1 VIHPTVVRP
10 RLWTV
15 LTPKWRSVLARLRQE
30 QSGSGARVLLLAM
43 VALVFWAAVFG
54 IAYRVLRYFR
64 GVEEIGNLMAGKV
77 LGVILLAFLSILL
90 LSNIITALS
99 TFFLAKDLDLLVAAP
114 IGRSRLY
121 LAKLAE
127 TIVHSS
133 WMVALLAL
141 PIFTAYGI
149 VYRGGLLYPVVALA
163 AFIPYLVLPAVAGT
177 AVTLV
182 LVNIFPARRTRELLG
197 LVATGALV
205 IVLVILRFLRPE
217 QLAQPEGF
225 RNLVEYLAVLQTPT
239 SPILPSEWTASMIM
253 NWLLRVADPWPVAK
267 LWAAAPI
274 ALVFG
279 AVLHRKLYDLGF
291 SKAQEGAERKIRRP
305 LRGPLAR
312 LLRGHSPSKREF
324 ILKDLRLFFRDN
336 TQWSQLILLAVLLLV
351 YLFNIKSLPLHS
363 GERVP
368 FRLVTMISFLNL
380 GLAGFV
386 LAAVA
391 ARFIFPGIS
400 LEGRQMWLLRS
411 SPLDPRAML
420 WSKYWIGTVPL
431 LILALLITVFTNWL
445 LHASGFMM
453 AVAVGTIVLYTLAAS
468 ALALSFGA
476 LYPQF
481 GTENAAQIP
490 TSFGGLV
497 YMMSSLSLL
506 AVIIMI
512 EAAPVAAY
520 LRLDRHGGQL
530 LGIVPQLV
538 AAGVV
543 VLVVCLAATFI
554 PLRLALRQIE
564 TMEW

>member
-1 VIHPTVVRP
+1 VITKTVVQP
-10 RLWTV
+10 SLWTV

-30 QSGSGARVLLLAM
+30 QSSSGRILLLAV
-43 VALVFWAAVFG
+43 VALIFWAAVFG
-54 IAYRVLRYFR
+54 IAYRVLSYFR

-99 TFFLAKDLDLLVAAP
+99 TFFLAKDLDLLVGAP
-114 IGRSRLY
+114 IGWWRLY
-121 LAKLAE
+121 LSKLAE
-127 TIVHSS
+127 TVVHSS

-149 VYRGGLLYPVVALA
+149 VYSGGPLYPVVALA
-163 AFIPYLVLPAVAGT
+163 AFLPYVMLPAVVGT
-177 AVTLV
+177 SITLV
-182 LVNIFPARRTRELLG
+182 LVNVFPARRTRELLG
-197 LVATGALV
+197 LMATGTVVIALV
-205 IVLVILRFLRPE
+205 VLRFMRPE

-225 RNLVEYLAVLQTPT
+225 KNLVDYLAVLRTPT
-239 SPILPSEWTASMIM
+239 SPWLPSEWAASMIM
-253 NWLLRVADPWPVAK
+253 NWLLHVGDPWPIVK
-267 LWAAAPI
+267 LWLLAP
-274 ALVFG
+274 L
-279 AVLHRKLYDLGF
+279 AVAVGGLLHRRFYRNGF

-305 LRGPLAR
+305 LRGPVSGV
-312 LLRGHSPSKREF
+312 LRFLPPFKREF

-336 TQWSQLILLAVLLLV
+336 TQWSQLILLAVLLMV

-368 FRLVTMISFLNL
+368 FRLVTLISFLNL

-386 LAAVA
+386 LSAVA
-391 ARFIFPGIS
+391 ARFIFPAVS

-411 SPLDPRAML
+411 SPLDPQALL
-420 WSKYWIGTVPL
+420 WSKYWVGTLPL
-431 LILALLITVFTNWL
+431 LVLALMITVFTNWL
-445 LHASGFMM
+445 LHASVFMM
-453 AVAVGTIVLYTLAAS
+453 GVAVGTIVLYTLAAS

-506 AVIIMI
+506 AAIIMVEAGPVTNQLRI
-512 EAAPVAAY
+512 ERFSYPSTGTTAE
-520 LRLDRHGGQL
+520 
-530 LGIVPQLV
+530 LV
-538 AAGVV
+538 ATGAIVA
-543 VLVVCLAATFI
+543 LICIAATMV
-554 PLRLALRQIE
+554 PLRMALRTIE
-564 TMEW
+564 RMEW

>member
-1 VIHPTVVRP
+1 LTSSTTVQP
-10 RLWTV
+10 NLWTV
-15 LTPKWRSVLARLRQE
+15 LTPKWRSVLARARQE
-30 QSGSGARVLLLAM
+30 QSSAGGVLVLAL
-43 VALVFWAAVFG
+43 VGLVFWAAVFG
-54 IAYRVLRYFR
+54 IAYRVLSYFR

-114 IGRSRLY
+114 IGRWRLY
-121 LAKLAE
+121 LAKLIE

-149 VYRGGLLYPVVALA
+149 VYQGGPWYPLVALA
-163 AFIPYLVLPAVAGT
+163 AFLPYLVIPGVIGI

-197 LVATGALV
+197 LMATGAVV
-205 IVLVILRFLRPE
+205 IALVILRFLRPE

-225 RNLVEYLAVLQTPT
+225 RNLVDYLAVLRTPT
-239 SPILPSEWTASMIM
+239 SPMLPSEWSAELVM
-253 NWLLRVADPWPVAK
+253 NWLLRVRDPWPVIK
-267 LWAAAPI
+267 LWGGASVA
-274 ALVFG
+274 VFLG
-279 AVLHRKLYDLGF
+279 GLLHRRLYRQGF

-305 LRGPLAR
+305 MRGPLAGA
-312 LLRGHSPSKREF
+312 LRWVAPSKREF
-324 ILKDLRLFFRDN
+324 VLKDLRLFFRDN
-336 TQWSQLILLAVLLLV
+336 TQWTQLILLGVLLMV

-368 FRLVTMISFLNL
+368 FRLVTLISLLNL

-411 SPLDPRAML
+411 SPLDPAAIL
-420 WSKYWIGTVPL
+420 WSKYWVGTLPL
-431 LILALLITVFTNWL
+431 LVLALIITILTNWL
-445 LHASGFMM
+445 LDASAFMM
-453 AVAVGTIVLYTLAAS
+453 GVAVTTIVLYTLAAS

-476 LYPQF
+476 VYPQF

-490 TSFGGLV
+490 TSFGGLI

-506 AVIIMI
+506 AAIIMV
-512 EAAPVAAY
+512 EAGPVTAY
-520 LRLDRHGGQL
+520 LRIERLTGASVGLASEL
-530 LGIVPQLV
+530 LVSAALVIFICLSATIVP
-538 AAGVV
+538 
-543 VLVVCLAATFI
+543 
-554 PLRLALRQIE
+554 LRIALRTIE
-564 TMEW
+564 KMEW

>member
-1 VIHPTVVRP
+1 VRP
-10 RLWTV
+10 HLWTV
-15 LTPKWRSVLARLRQE
+15 LTPKWRSVLARLREE
-30 QSGSGARVLLLAM
+30 QSGSGGRVLLLGM
-43 VALVFWAAVFG
+43 VALIFWAAVFG
-54 IAYRVLRYFR
+54 VAYRVLRYFR
-64 GVEEIGNLMAGKV
+64 SVEEIGNLIAGKV
-77 LGVILLAFLSILL
+77 LGVILLAFLSVLL

-121 LAKLAE
+121 LAKLVE

-163 AFIPYLVLPAVAGT
+163 AFVPYLIFPAVTGIAI
-177 AVTLV
+177 TLV
-182 LVNIFPARRTRELLG
+182 LVNVFPARRTRELLG
-197 LVATGALV
+197 LVASGAVV

-225 RNLVEYLAVLQTPT
+225 KNLVEYLAVLRTPT
-239 SPILPSEWTASMIM
+239 TPLLPSEWTAEMIM
-253 NWLLRVADPWPVAK
+253 NWLLHVADPWPIAK
-267 LWAAAPI
+267 LWVAAP
-274 ALVFG
+274 V
-279 AVLHRKLYDLGF
+279 AVILGGLLHGRLYHLGF

-305 LRGPLAR
+305 LRGPLSRR
-312 LLRGHSPSKREF
+312 LRWMSPSKREF

-336 TQWSQLILLAVLLLV
+336 TQWSQLILLAVLLMV
-351 YLFNIKSLPLHS
+351 YLFNIKLLPLHS

-391 ARFIFPGIS
+391 ARFIFPAIS

-411 SPLDPRAML
+411 SPLDPGAML

-431 LILALLITVFTNWL
+431 LVLALVITVFTNWL

-506 AVIIMI
+506 AAIIMI
-512 EAAPVAAY
+512 EAAPVMAY
-520 LRLDRHGGQL
+520 LRMVHYRDPLHGIIPEL
-530 LGIVPQLV
+530 FLAGILVVVVCV
-538 AAGVV
+538 AAT
-543 VLVVCLAATFI
+543 LV
-554 PLRLALRQIE
+554 PLRLALRRIE

>member
-1 VIHPTVVRP
+1 VSRPHLVQP
-10 RLWTV
+10 RLWTL
-15 LTPKWRSVLARLRQE
+15 LTPKWRSALARSRE
-30 QSGSGARVLLLAM
+30 EHTDSRARFLLLGFI
-43 VALVFWAAVFG
+43 ALLFWVAVFG
-54 IAYRVLRYFR
+54 IAFRVLRYFR
-64 GVEEIGNLMAGKV
+64 SVDEIGNLMAGKV
-77 LGVILLAFLSILL
+77 LGVILLAFLTILL

-114 IGRSRLY
+114 VGGVRLY

-127 TIVHSS
+127 TVVHSS

-149 VYRGGLLYPVVALA
+149 VYSGGLLYPFVVLA
-163 AFIPYLVLPAVAGT
+163 AFIPYLILPAVAGT
-177 AVTLV
+177 ALTLV
-182 LVNIFPARRTRELLG
+182 LVNVFPARRTRELLG
-197 LVATGALV
+197 LILTGAVV
-205 IVLVILRFLRPE
+205 IVLVSLRFLRPE

-225 RNLVEYLAVLQTPT
+225 RNLVDYLAVLRTPT
-239 SPILPSEWTASMIM
+239 SPFLPSEWTASMVM

-267 LWAAAPI
+267 LWGAATVAVVLG
-274 ALVFG
+274 AL
-279 AVLHRKLYDLGF
+279 LHGRLYSLGF
-291 SKAQEGAERKIRRP
+291 SKAQEGAERKVRRP
-305 LRGPLAR
+305 LRGPLSR
-312 LLRGHSPSKREF
+312 VLRSLQASRREF

-336 TQWSQLILLAVLLLV
+336 TQWSQLILLAVLLMV

-368 FRLVTMISFLNL
+368 FRLVTLISFLNL

-391 ARFIFPGIS
+391 ARFVFPGIS

-420 WSKYWIGTVPL
+420 WSKYWLGTVPL
-431 LILALLITVFTNWL
+431 LLLALIITVFTNWL
-445 LHASGFMM
+445 LHVSSFMM
-453 AVAVGTIVLYTLAAS
+453 VVAVGTIVLYTLAAS

-506 AVIIMI
+506 ALIIVI
-512 EAAPVAAY
+512 EAGPVTAY
-520 LRLDRHGGQL
+520 LRDQRYAEQPV
-530 LGIVPQLV
+530 GITPQLV
-538 AAGVV
+538 LAAAAV
-543 VLVVCLAATFI
+543 VLICVAATII
-554 PLRLALRQIE
+554 PLRLGLRRIE
-564 TMEW
+564 MMEW

>member
-1 VIHPTVVRP
+1 
-10 RLWTV
+10 
-15 LTPKWRSVLARLRQE
+15 VLARLRQE
-30 QSGSGARVLLLAM
+30 QSGSGGRALLLGL
-43 VALVFWAAVFG
+43 VAVIFWAAVFG
-54 IAYRVLRYFR
+54 VAYRVLHYFR
-64 GVEEIGNLMAGKV
+64 GVEDIGNLMAAKV
-77 LGVILLAFLSILL
+77 LGIILLAFLSILL

-114 IGRSRLY
+114 IGRSRFY

-127 TIVHSS
+127 TVVHSS

-149 VYRGGLLYPVVALA
+149 VYQGGLLYPLIALA
-163 AFIPYLVLPAVAGT
+163 AFIPYLVIPGVVGIAIT
-177 AVTLV
+177 MV
-182 LVNIFPARRTRELLG
+182 LVNVFPARRTRELLG
-197 LVATGALV
+197 LMASGAVV

-225 RNLVEYLAVLQTPT
+225 KNLVDYLAVLRTPT
-239 SPILPSEWTASMIM
+239 SPLLPSEWTAEMVM

-267 LWAAAPI
+267 LWTVAALSI
-274 ALVFG
+274 ILG
-279 AVLHRKLYDLGF
+279 AVLHRRLYHQGF

-305 LRGPLAR
+305 MRGPVAGMLWSV
-312 LLRGHSPSKREF
+312 SPIKREF
-324 ILKDLRLFFRDN
+324 ILKDLRIFFRDN

-351 YLFNIKSLPLHS
+351 YLFNIKSLPLHT

-411 SPLDPRAML
+411 SPLDPGAML

-431 LILALLITVFTNWL
+431 LVLALIITVFTNRL
-445 LHASGFMM
+445 LHAGEFMM

-506 AVIIMI
+506 AAVIMI
-512 EAAPVAAY
+512 EAAPVTGY
-520 LRLDRHGGQL
+520 LRLNRFGGPL
-530 LGIVPQLV
+530 AGILPELAVAGSLV
-538 AAGVV
+538 AVICIG
-543 VLVVCLAATFI
+543 ATII
-554 PLRLALRQIE
+554 PLRLAHRRIE
-564 TMEW
+564 MMEW